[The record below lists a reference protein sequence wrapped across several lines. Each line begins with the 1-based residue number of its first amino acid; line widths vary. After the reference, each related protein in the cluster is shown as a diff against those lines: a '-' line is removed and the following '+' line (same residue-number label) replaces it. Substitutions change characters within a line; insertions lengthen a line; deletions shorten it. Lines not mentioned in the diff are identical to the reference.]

1 MSLLHFWEIEEHVGQ
16 LWDRLIS
23 HAASKRYPDAAVYLQ
38 DIKKTLNIMF
48 RAMVGDAAMHIE
60 TSIAS
65 QSHARRNWIQRIA
78 STEQKTELGWLDDN
92 ALHLPEKIDV
102 FPQIELNKNLY
113 TWLTALAA
121 NDHGEVNPWYQRNQ
135 QLTVQTLHRFPGLK
149 SVYQQLVTAHIS
161 GRPDPDTLADDEAQQ
176 EIAIRQ
182 ALLTPG
188 LAQTFPRAKY
198 PPQPVYLWLHPNP
211 PQGSTPLGIQ
221 DADSTDKHTDNNNT
235 ESKEITGK
243 KQAKREDNKKVE
255 GGLLAIRFENIFS
268 WAEFVNLDRSED
280 EEKDMDEAASAMQ
293 DMDIVSLAK
302 NSQSM
307 ASKLKVDLD
316 LPAEAYDD
324 LKLGEGIYL
333 PEWDYKKQ
341 LMQTDYCCLQP
352 MLARDAQACE
362 LPIHLKSS
370 ARKLRHQFE
379 ALKPTRLWFKAQQD
393 GTDID
398 MDAYL
403 QFHVQQHTP
412 QHDTESRLYKAMK
425 NSHRDMASLLLAD
438 ISLSTDSWISNTART
453 IDVIRDSLYLF
464 AESLTATGDRFA
476 IHGFSSRNRNHVRFN
491 IIKNFEDAYTNNI
504 RGRIQAIKPGFYTR
518 MGAAIRHA
526 STLLDKQTAQ
536 QKLLLLLTDGKPN
549 DLDKY
554 EGRYGVEDT
563 RKAISEARQL
573 GLQVFCVTIDEKA
586 NDYLPHIFG
595 NGSYVVIR
603 KANELPR
610 ELPLLYAR
618 LTGD

>member
-16 LWDRLIS
+16 LWDRLITS
-23 HAASKRYPDAAVYLQ
+23 AASKHYPNAAVHLQ

-48 RAMVGDAAMHIE
+48 RAMIGDAAMHIE
-60 TSIAS
+60 TAVAT
-65 QSHARRNWIQRIA
+65 QYHARRNWIQRIA
-78 STEQKTELGWLDDN
+78 STEEKIQLSWIDDN
-92 ALHLPEKIDV
+92 TLHLPETIDV
-102 FPQIELNKNLY
+102 FPDATLNKKLY
-113 TWLTALAA
+113 IWLTALAS
-121 NDHGEVNPWYQRNQ
+121 NDTGKAGPWYQRNQ

-149 SVYQQLVTAHIS
+149 PVYQQLVTAHIAT
-161 GRPDPDTLADDEAQQ
+161 RPQASTLPGNEALQETAIQLALHNPGQQ
-176 EIAIRQ
+176 QI
-182 ALLTPG
+182 
-188 LAQTFPRAKY
+188 FPVARR
-198 PPQPVYLWLHPNP
+198 PPQPVHLWLHPYPPANSSVIGRQDSDAADTEQASNP
-211 PQGSTPLGIQ
+211 
-221 DADSTDKHTDNNNT
+221 D
-235 ESKEITGK
+235 SKEVEGK

-268 WAEFVNLDRSED
+268 WSEFVNLDRAQD
-280 EEKDMDEAASAMQ
+280 EEEDMNEAAAAMQ
-293 DMDIVSLAK
+293 DMDTVSLAK
-302 NSQSM
+302 NNAPM
-307 ASKLKVDLD
+307 ASKLKIDLD

-324 LKLGEGIYL
+324 IKLGAGIYL
-333 PEWDYKKQ
+333 PEWHYKKQ
-341 LMQTDYCCLQP
+341 IMQTDHCCLQP
-352 MLARDAQACE
+352 MLARDATECD
-362 LPIHLKSS
+362 LPLHLKSS

-379 ALKPTRLWFKAQQD
+379 ALKPTRIWFKAQQD

-403 QFHVQQHTP
+403 NFHVNQHTEH
-412 QHDTESRLYKAMK
+412 HDPESRLYKAMK

-438 ISLSTDSWISNTART
+438 LSLSTDSWINNTART

-464 AESLTATGDRFA
+464 AESLTATNDRFA
-476 IHGFSSRNRNHVRFN
+476 IHGFSSRNRNHIRFN
-491 IIKNFEDAYTNNI
+491 IIKNFEDQYNGSI

-526 STLLDKQTAQ
+526 STLLEKQPAQ

-549 DLDKY
+549 DLDIY

-595 NGSYVVIR
+595 SGSYVVIR
-603 KANELPR
+603 KADELPR

-618 LTGD
+618 LTGN

>member
-1 MSLLHFWEIEEHVGQ
+1 MSLLHFWEIEEHVGK
-16 LWDRLIS
+16 LWDHLITG
-23 HAASKRYPDAAVYLQ
+23 AASKRYPDAAVHLK
-38 DIKKTLNIMF
+38 DIKKTLNIAF
-48 RAMVGDAAMHIE
+48 RAMTGDGAMHIE
-60 TSIAS
+60 SAIAT
-65 QSHARRNWIQRIA
+65 QSRARRNWLQRIA
-78 STEQKTELGWLDDN
+78 STEEKVQLSWLTDN
-92 ALHLPEKIDV
+92 ALHLPETIDV
-102 FPQIELNKNLY
+102 FPDMALNKKLY
-113 TWLTALAA
+113 IWLTALAS
-121 NDHGEVNPWYQRNQ
+121 NDTGKPSPWYQRNQ

-149 SVYQQLVTAHIS
+149 SLYQQLVTAHLAT
-161 GRPDPDTLADDEAQQ
+161 RPLIESLPDDEALQ
-176 EIAIRQ
+176 ETAIQQ
-182 ALLTPG
+182 ALRHPG
-188 LAQTFPRAKY
+188 QQHKLPPARH
-198 PPQPVYLWLHPNP
+198 PPQAVYLWLHPYP
-211 PQGSTPLGIQ
+211 PAKSAAIGRQ
-221 DADSTDKHTDNNNT
+221 DTDTSETDNADQID
-235 ESKEITGK
+235 SKEMDGK

-268 WAEFVNLDRSED
+268 WSEFVNLDRSQD
-280 EEKDMDEAASAMQ
+280 EEEDMDEAAAAMK
-293 DMDIVSLAK
+293 DMDTVSVAK
-302 NSQSM
+302 KNAPM
-307 ASKLKVDLD
+307 KNRLKIDLD

-324 LKLGEGIYL
+324 IKLGEGIYL

-341 LMQTDYCCLQP
+341 ILQTDHCCLQP
-352 MLARDAQACE
+352 MLARDATECD
-362 LPIHLKSS
+362 LPLHLKSS

-379 ALKPTRLWFKAQQD
+379 ALKPARVWFKAQQD

-403 QFHVQQHTP
+403 NFHVNQHTEH
-412 QHDTESRLYKAMK
+412 HDPESRLYKAMK
-425 NSHRDMASLLLAD
+425 NSHRDLASLLLAD
-438 ISLSTDSWISNTART
+438 LSLSTDSWINNSART

-464 AESLTATGDRFA
+464 AESLTATDDRFA

-491 IIKNFEDAYTNNI
+491 IIKNFEDKYTNHI

-526 STLLDKQTAQ
+526 SNLLNEQKSQ

-549 DLDKY
+549 DLDIY

-595 NGSYVVIR
+595 SGSYVVIR
-603 KANELPR
+603 RADELPR

-618 LTGD
+618 LTGN